1 MKKYYLFF
9 IMSILFAFFPT
20 IANGEIKSIT
30 EIEKIDVWDE
40 YIKSENG
47 REIHIQIQRPRVT
60 PVKIRLHHILLD
72 IHSHGRIITDFFRS
86 SRHAHRVRRR
96 KRIPRQQLKPIR
108 VLLS

>member
-47 REIHIQIQRPRVT
+47 REIHIQIPINIPDVDT
-60 PVKIRLHHILLD
+60 LPIVD
-72 IHSHGRIITDFFRS
+72 I
-86 SRHAHRVRRR
+86 SRMEF
-96 KRIPRQQLKPIR
+96 Q
-108 VLLS
+108 

>member
-47 REIHIQIQRPRVT
+47 REIHIQIPINIPDVDT
-60 PVKIRLHHILLD
+60 LLIVD
-72 IHSHGRIITDFFRS
+72 I
-86 SRHAHRVRRR
+86 SRMEP
-96 KRIPRQQLKPIR
+96 KWIKSNIK
-108 VLLS
+108 